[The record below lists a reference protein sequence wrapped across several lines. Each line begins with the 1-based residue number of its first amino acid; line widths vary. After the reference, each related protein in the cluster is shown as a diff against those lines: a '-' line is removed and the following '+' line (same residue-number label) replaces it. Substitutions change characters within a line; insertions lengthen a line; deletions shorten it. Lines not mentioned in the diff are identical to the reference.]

1 MKTKVVNM
9 VIILIILAITLVAI
23 AYLPD
28 TVPVHFD
35 AYGNTDR
42 EGSKYELLILPAS
55 LLLVWILGDKGVK
68 FFTKNTNSDDEKQE
82 NDAKVNEKT
91 VDKTLTITCAVM
103 AVINLGIIYTTFSK
117 LDSYSLPE
125 IDIIKIVTILLGLM
139 FVGVGNFMPRTRTNS
154 LIGFRCKWTMYNEN
168 SWRKSN
174 LFAGIVMMVLGI
186 LIALENIIFSG
197 IVAAMIM
204 IGLLIVSIVIMSVY
218 AYVVYK
224 KEKNND
230 CLSQG

>member
-1 MKTKVVNM
+1 MKTKVVNI

-55 LLLVWILGDKGVK
+55 LLLFWILGDKGVK

-103 AVINLGIIYTTFSK
+103 AVINLGIIF
-117 LDSYSLPE
+117 
-125 IDIIKIVTILLGLM
+125 IKI
-139 FVGVGNFMPRTRTNS
+139 FF
-154 LIGFRCKWTMYNEN
+154 
-168 SWRKSN
+168 
-174 LFAGIVMMVLGI
+174 
-186 LIALENIIFSG
+186 
-197 IVAAMIM
+197 
-204 IGLLIVSIVIMSVY
+204 
-218 AYVVYK
+218 
-224 KEKNND
+224 
-230 CLSQG
+230 